1 MRLELFMAHRLV
13 HGANNK
19 VSTSVVKIAIASVAL
34 SVAVMIVSMAVIIGF
49 KNEIMDKVVGFGSCI
64 NIVNRESS
72 ANLETLPISSQQDF
86 YPSIENENG
95 ISHIQRFVIKPAI
108 FKAGQDIS
116 GVVLKGVGSE
126 YDWSFFQRNLL
137 EGNVLTS
144 DDTSSQRQILISK
157 KMSDLLKL
165 KVGDNL
171 VAYFIQDPPRMR
183 KYYISGIYST
193 GLEEYDKTFA
203 MVDIRD
209 LQKLNGW
216 KEDQITGFEVMIDDF
231 NRLDEMTELVRD
243 FAGYKILDDG
253 SMMKVA
259 SVKDNNHALFDWIT
273 LTEMNVWVILA
284 IMFFVAFVN
293 MSTALLIIIFEKASM
308 IGLLKAIGSTN
319 WLIRKIFIL
328 QSLYIL
334 LKGIIIGNIIA
345 LLIILAQHFGHLIPL
360 DASSY
365 YVDHVPCDLQFW
377 YFVAI
382 DFATILVMSV
392 MLVIPSFAISKM
404 QPAKVIGFK

>member
-1 MRLELFMAHRLV
+1 
-13 HGANNK
+13 
-19 VSTSVVKIAIASVAL
+19 
-34 SVAVMIVSMAVIIGF
+34 
-49 KNEIMDKVVGFGSCI
+49 
-64 NIVNRESS
+64 
-72 ANLETLPISSQQDF
+72 
-86 YPSIENENG
+86 
-95 ISHIQRFVIKPAI
+95 
-108 FKAGQDIS
+108 
-116 GVVLKGVGSE
+116 
-126 YDWSFFQRNLL
+126 
-137 EGNVLTS
+137 
-144 DDTSSQRQILISK
+144 
-157 KMSDLLKL
+157 MSDLLNL

-216 KEDQITGFEVMIDDF
+216 DDDQITGFEVMIDDF
-231 NRLDEMTELVRD
+231 NQLDEMTELVRD

-334 LKGIIIGNIIA
+334 FKGIIIGNIIA
-345 LLIILAQHFGHLIPL
+345 LVIILAQHFGHLIPL

>member
-1 MRLELFMAHRLV
+1 MAHRLV

-86 YPSIENENG
+86 YPSIESENG

-108 FKAGQDIS
+108 FKSGQDIS
-116 GVVLKGVGSE
+116 GVVLKGVGKE

-137 EGNVLTS
+137 DGKVLTM

-157 KMSDLLKL
+157 KMSDLLNL

-216 KEDQITGFEVMIDDF
+216 DDDQITGFEVMIDDF
-231 NRLDEMTELVRD
+231 NQLDEMTELVRD

-334 LKGIIIGNIIA
+334 FKGIIIGNIIA
-345 LLIILAQHFGHLIPL
+345 LVIILAQHFGHLIPL

>member
-1 MRLELFMAHRLV
+1 MAHRLV